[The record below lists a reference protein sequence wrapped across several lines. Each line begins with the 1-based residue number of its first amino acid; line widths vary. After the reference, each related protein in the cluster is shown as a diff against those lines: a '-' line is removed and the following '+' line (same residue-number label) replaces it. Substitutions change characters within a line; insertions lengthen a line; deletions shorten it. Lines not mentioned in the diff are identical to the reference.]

1 VTGQFVKQP
10 PLHFVALPSENHP
23 KNSFEFFGAWWRGT
37 LRWIC
42 FGTKSL
48 SFVWELDS
56 GPISQNKKTPPSTG
70 RCAAR
75 VFEKSTKSMIPH
87 TLLYAAPL
95 PGTSGYGDI

>member
-1 VTGQFVKQP
+1 MGLRVGFAILCIAK
-10 PLHFVALPSENHP
+10 PSGVPRRHNAVV
-23 KNSFEFFGAWWRGT
+23 SR
-37 LRWIC
+37 
-42 FGTKSL
+42 
-48 SFVWELDS
+48 ELDS

-95 PGTSGYGDI
+95 PGISGYGDI